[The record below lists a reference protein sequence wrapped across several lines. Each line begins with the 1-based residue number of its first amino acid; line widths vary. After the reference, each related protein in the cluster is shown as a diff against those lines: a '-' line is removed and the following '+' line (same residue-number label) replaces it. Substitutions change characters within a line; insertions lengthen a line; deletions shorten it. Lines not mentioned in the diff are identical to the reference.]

1 MRYKIGVFKNIVVW
15 VLILTGCFLYGRE
28 MAIDNVVVFTEFIE
42 KIENLPVEER
52 QDFINREF
60 EILKEKLEFPVVN
73 AYEVIFVYKGNG
85 ANVELMGDMAG
96 WQAFPISLNKVEGTD
111 LFYLRQD
118 YEKDAR
124 LDYKFLM
131 SHNTA

>member
-1 MRYKIGVFKNIVVW
+1 MRHKIGVFKNIVVCS
-15 VLILTGCFLYGRE
+15 LILVACFAYGKERTE
-28 MAIDNVVVFTEFIE
+28 DNVIVFTEFIE
-42 KIENLPVEER
+42 KIENLPLEER
-52 QDFINREF
+52 QDFVDREF

-73 AYEVIFVYKGNG
+73 AYEVIFAYKGNG
-85 ANVELMGDMAG
+85 NKVGLMGDMTG
-96 WQAFPISLNKVEGTD
+96 WQAFPISLNKIEGAD

-131 SHNTA
+131 GHNTA